1 VSKRKL
7 LLADDSVTIQKV
19 VNLTFADEGIEVI
32 SVSDGDSAM
41 TKILEV
47 SPDIVMLDVNM
58 PGLNGYQICE
68 NLRKSEQFKRLP
80 VILLVGSFEPFD
92 EDESRRVGANEY
104 LTKPFQSIRQLVTTV
119 TNLLGSG
126 EIPNIPSFNEEI
138 EEIKTAETVAV
149 RAETPFVFSPMSS
162 FSEKSEIESSEPKIN
177 EEVAEQDTP
186 EIGSFYSS
194 DPAEVRKEI
203 QFPHESDSAYVP
215 KESNFRETFEERI
228 VPSYSELDSTWDDE
242 IEVSK
247 EAESSV
253 KEAELPVIDEPIVES
268 PVPFAETSEEVV
280 PDRMETEAITE
291 EFTDTSN
298 DEDFQTITHESSEV
312 LKDDEAIEIEE
323 IRETSNEPAVE
334 SFPFPE
340 AASILQLD
348 EDDLLEIAPREEDF
362 LVNMNYDNDFDS
374 EIRFD
379 DVAFGESAFDVTPH
393 SVAAPVIN
401 KEMKYEIDQATIDEI
416 VDRVIEKLSDSVV
429 REVAWEVVPTKAD
442 AIIKQIAEKRLE
454 NS

>member
-58 PGLNGYQICE
+58 PGLNGYEICE
-68 NLRKSEQFKRLP
+68 NLRKSEQFKQLP

-119 TNLLGSG
+119 TNLLGSDG
-126 EIPNIPSFNEEI
+126 IRDIPAFDEEI
-138 EEIKTAETVAV
+138 DEIKTSEIVDIQ
-149 RAETPFVFSPMSS
+149 AETPFAFSPMSS
-162 FSEKSEIESSEPKIN
+162 FSENTEIESSGPKKT
-177 EEVAEQDTP
+177 EEVAENEAP
-186 EIGSFYSS
+186 EIESLYSTDS
-194 DPAEVRKEI
+194 AEVRKEI
-203 QFPHESDSAYVP
+203 QFPEESDSAYIP
-215 KESNFRETFEERI
+215 KESHFRETYEEQM
-228 VPSYSELDSTWDDE
+228 VPSYSEIDSAWDDQ

-247 EAESSV
+247 EAE
-253 KEAELPVIDEPIVES
+253 LPVIEESIVES
-268 PVPFAETSEEVV
+268 QVSFVETSEQVV
-280 PDRMETEAITE
+280 PDSVETEVVTE
-291 EFTDTSN
+291 EFTDTLN
-298 DEDFQTITHESSEV
+298 DEDFQTIPHESSEV

-323 IRETSNEPAVE
+323 IPELSNEPAVE

-362 LVNMNYDNDFDS
+362 LVNMNYDSDFDS

-379 DVAFGESAFDVTPH
+379 DVAFGESAFDITPH
-393 SVAAPVIN
+393 SVVAPVIN
-401 KEMKYEIDQATIDEI
+401 KEMKYDIDQATIDEI

>member
-41 TKILEV
+41 TKILEI

-68 NLRKSEQFKRLP
+68 NVRKSERFKHLP

-126 EIPNIPSFNEEI
+126 KIQENSAFDEEI
-138 EEIKTAETVAV
+138 EELKADESVDV
-149 RAETPFVFSPMSS
+149 SAETPFVLPPVGS
-162 FSEKSEIESSEPKIN
+162 FSESIKTESPEPKEF
-177 EEVAEQDTP
+177 EEVAEIDAP
-186 EIGSFYSS
+186 EVENFYSS
-194 DPAEVRKEI
+194 DSTEAQKEI
-203 QFPHESDSAYVP
+203 LLPDESDSVYVP
-215 KESNFRETFEERI
+215 KEYDSFETTSEQN
-228 VPSYSELDSTWDDE
+228 VPSYSEIDSVWDDQ

-247 EAESSV
+247 ET
-253 KEAELPVIDEPIVES
+253 ES
-268 PVPFAETSEEVV
+268 PAVEESIIESPASFFETSEELV
-280 PDRMETEAITE
+280 PDNIETEAITQ
-291 EFTDTSN
+291 EFTDTLN
-298 DEDFQTITHESSEV
+298 DEDFQAIPNESSEI
-312 LKDDEAIEIEE
+312 LKDNQVTEIEE
-323 IRETSNEPAVE
+323 NRETSSESAAE

-340 AASILQLD
+340 AASILMLD

-379 DVAFGESAFDVTPH
+379 DLAFDESTLDITPH
-393 SVAAPVIN
+393 SVVAPLIN
-401 KEMKYEIDQATIDEI
+401 KEMKYDIDQATIDEI
-416 VDRVIEKLSDSVV
+416 VDLVIAKLSDSVV